1 MTIDQLDLSPA
12 PGAMSSTRIVL
23 AQARA
28 ELRLMM
34 SNGEQLLLTIVI
46 PLGLLIGLST
56 LSWIDLGIDPGTN
69 RVDVVVPGI
78 IALAVM
84 STAFTA
90 QAITVGFDRRYGV
103 LKLLGATPL
112 SRTGFLTAKTLAVLV
127 IEAIQ
132 IALICAVGFFLGWRP
147 TGNPITAL
155 LLIVA
160 GTAAFSALAIAM
172 AGALRAEATLAAA
185 NAIFLFLLVAG
196 GTVIPRDRMP
206 DWLGTFGQLLPSG
219 ALGNGLRTAMIDGA
233 VFPVSSFIVLVVW
246 IAAGVLLATRTFR
259 WE

>member
-1 MTIDQLDLSPA
+1 MSIGQLDLSPA
-12 PGAMSSTRIVL
+12 PGAVSSTRIVL

-34 SNGEQLLLTIVI
+34 SNGEQLLLTIII

-56 LSWIDLGIDPGTN
+56 LSWIDLGTDADTN

-90 QAITVGFDRRYGV
+90 QAISVGFDRRYGV

-112 SRTGFLTAKTLAVLV
+112 SRTGLLTAKTLAVLV

-132 IALICAVGFFLGWRP
+132 IGLICAVGFLLGWRP
-147 TGNPITAL
+147 TGNPITVL

-172 AGALRAEATLAAA
+172 AGVLRAEATLAAA
-185 NAIFLFLLVAG
+185 NAIFLFLMVAG

-206 DWLGTFGQLLPSG
+206 EWLGTFGQLLPSG
-219 ALGNGLRTAMIDGA
+219 SLGNGLRAVMIDGA
-233 VFPVSSFIVLVVW
+233 VLPASSFVILAVW
-246 IAAGVLLATRTFR
+246 FAIGAVIAARTFR

>member
-1 MTIDQLDLSPA
+1 MNNADLDLRPA
-12 PGAMSSTRIVL
+12 PGAVSPTRIVL

-34 SNGEQLLLTIVI
+34 SNGEQLLLTIII

-56 LSWIDLGIDPGTN
+56 LSWIDLGTDPGTN

-90 QAITVGFDRRYGV
+90 QAISVGFERRYGV

-112 SRTGFLTAKTLAVLV
+112 SRNGLLTAKTLAVLV

-132 IALICAVGFFLGWRP
+132 VALICGVGLIIGWRP
-147 TGNPITAL
+147 SGNPITVL
-155 LLIVA
+155 LLVVA

-206 DWLGTFGQLLPSG
+206 DWLGTFGELLPSG
-219 ALGNGLRTAMIDGA
+219 ALGNGLRAAMIDGA
-233 VFPVSSFIVLVVW
+233 VFPLWSFVVLAVWLTLGVV
-246 IAAGVLLATRTFR
+246 IAARTFR

>member
-12 PGAMSSTRIVL
+12 PGAVSSTRIVL

-56 LSWIDLGIDPGTN
+56 LSWIDLGTDPGTN

-112 SRTGFLTAKTLAVLV
+112 SRTGLLTAKTLAVLV
-127 IEAIQ
+127 IEALQ
-132 IALICAVGFFLGWRP
+132 IALICAVGVFLGWRP

-155 LLIVA
+155 LLVVA

-219 ALGNGLRTAMIDGA
+219 ALGNGLRAAMIDGA
-233 VFPVSSFIVLVVW
+233 VFPASSFIVLVVW
-246 IAAGVLLATRTFR
+246 IAAGVLIAARTFR